1 MSETTPPIAAKY
13 PVNREFHGRT
23 FVDEYEWMRDKTA
36 AETLDYL
43 GAENEYT
50 ESQTAHLKELTEN
63 IFQEVK
69 SRIKETDMS
78 VPSRRGKY
86 WYYGRSVEG
95 KNYGISCRIPV
106 SEGSDPWTAPV
117 IPEQG
122 APEGEQVLLDA
133 NELAE
138 GQEFFAMG
146 ASTVSDSGDLLA
158 YSVDYAGDE
167 RFELYIKDLRTGEL
181 LEDRLTGIF
190 YGATWVGDEY
200 IFYTTVDDAWRP
212 DTVWR
217 HKVGTPQSEDVLVKR
232 EEDERFNIGV
242 GSIRSEKYLFI
253 VVTSKLTSETWVLDR
268 ENPEGEFRVLW
279 EREAGVDYD
288 VDYAEVA
295 GEEYWIV
302 THNADGPNFTLA
314 RVPLVVPG
322 AEAGSALP
330 PLRELEV
337 MIPHRNDVRLE
348 GADTYRDQI
357 VVGYRRG
364 GIGRAAIMDVR
375 HGWSEFKELHF
386 GEELYTVGVGGNP
399 EWDAPVLR
407 VSYTSFIQPS
417 QLFDYRVETGEYTL
431 LKEQEVP
438 GGYNPDDYVAYRM
451 WSDAPDGTKIPVSIV
466 HRADLERT
474 KTNPTLL
481 YGYGSYETSLD
492 PYFSV
497 FRLSLMDRGM
507 IYAIAHVRG
516 GGEMG
521 RPWYDEGKLL
531 SKKNTF
537 TDFIAVADDL
547 IARGVTTSS
556 QLVAEGG
563 SAGGL
568 LMGAVANM
576 APDRFAAI
584 QASVPFVDPLTSI
597 LKPELPLTVIEWEE
611 WGDPYHD
618 PEVYDYMKSYA
629 PYENVEAKDYPD
641 ILAITSLND
650 TRVLYVEPAKWIAK
664 LRATATGGEFLLKTE
679 MVAGH
684 GGVSGRYDKWRQNA
698 FEYAWT
704 INKATGLLA

>member
-1 MSETTPPIAAKY
+1 MTELTPPIAAKH
-13 PVNREFHGRT
+13 PIARDFHGRT
-23 FVDEYEWMRDKTA
+23 FVDDYEWMRNKES

-43 GAENEYT
+43 RAENAYT
-50 ESQTAHLKELTEN
+50 EQETAHLKELTEN

-69 SRIKETDMS
+69 SRVKETDMS
-78 VPSRRGKY
+78 VPSRRGQY

-95 KNYGISCRIPV
+95 KNYGISCRVPV
-106 SEGSDPWTAPV
+106 AEGADPWTAPV
-117 IPEQG
+117 IPEEG
-122 APEGEQVLLDA
+122 APEGEEILLDA

-138 GQEFFAMG
+138 GTEFFAMG
-146 ASTVSDSGDLLA
+146 ASTVSDSGNLLA
-158 YSVDYAGDE
+158 YSVDTAGDE
-167 RFELYIKDLRTGEL
+167 RFSLVIKDLRTGEL
-181 LEDRLTGIF
+181 LSDRLEGIF
-190 YGATWVGDEY
+190 YGATWVGDDY

-217 HKVGTPQSEDVLVKR
+217 HKVGTEQSEDVQVMH
-232 EEDERFNIGV
+232 EADERFNIGV

-253 VVTSKLTSETWVLDR
+253 VIGSKLTSETWVLDR
-268 ENPEGEFRVLW
+268 TDPEGEFQVLW
-279 EREAGVDYD
+279 QREAGVDYD
-288 VDYAEVA
+288 VDYAEIDGQA
-295 GEEYWIV
+295 YWFV
-302 THNADGPNFTLA
+302 THNASGPNFTL
-314 RVPLVVPG
+314 VTTPLAVG
-322 AEAGSALP
+322 EDLA
-330 PLRELEV
+330 PLRELDV
-337 MIPHRNDVRLE
+337 LIPHREDVRLE
-348 GADTYRDQI
+348 GVDTYRDQV

-364 GIGRAAIMDVR
+364 GIGRVAIMDVR
-375 HGWSEFKELHF
+375 HGWSDFKELNF
-386 GEELYTVGVGGNP
+386 NEELYTVSVGGNP

-417 QLFDYRVETGEYTL
+417 QLFDYRVETGEYTV

-438 GGYNPDDYVAYRM
+438 GGYNKDDYVAYRM
-451 WSDAPDGTKIPVSIV
+451 WTQASDGTQIPVSIV
-466 HRADLERT
+466 HRADLDRT
-474 KTNPTLL
+474 KANPTLL
-481 YGYGSYETSLD
+481 YGYGSYETSMD

-507 IYAIAHVRG
+507 IFAMAHVRG

-521 RPWYDEGKLL
+521 RTWYDDGKLL
-531 SKKNTF
+531 QKKNTF

-547 IARGVTTSS
+547 IARGVTTAN
-556 QLVAEGG
+556 QMVAEGG

-576 APDRFAAI
+576 APDRFTAI

-629 PYENVEAKDYPD
+629 PYENVTAQNYPD

-664 LRATATGGEFLLKTE
+664 LRDTAKGGQFLLKTE

-704 INKATGLLA
+704 INKATGLKA

>member
-1 MSETTPPIAAKY
+1 MTELTPPIAAKH
-13 PVNREFHGRT
+13 PITRQFHGRS
-23 FVDEYEWMRDKTA
+23 FVDDYEWMRDKES

-43 GAENEYT
+43 RAENAYT
-50 ESQTAHLKELTEN
+50 EQETAHLKELTEN

-69 SRIKETDMS
+69 SRVKETDMS
-78 VPSRRGKY
+78 VPSRRGQY

-95 KNYGISCRIPV
+95 KNYGISCRVPV
-106 SEGSDPWTAPV
+106 AEDADPWTAPV
-117 IPEQG
+117 IPEEG
-122 APEGEQVLLDA
+122 APEGEEILLDA

-138 GQEFFAMG
+138 GTEFFAMG
-146 ASTVSDSGDLLA
+146 ASTVSDSGNLLA
-158 YSVDYAGDE
+158 YSVDTAGDE
-167 RFELYIKDLRTGEL
+167 RFSLVIKDLRTGEL
-181 LEDRLTGIF
+181 LSDRLEGIF
-190 YGATWVGDEY
+190 YGATWVGDDY

-217 HKVGTPQSEDVLVKR
+217 HKVGTEQSEDVQVMH
-232 EEDERFNIGV
+232 EADEHFNIGV

-253 VVTSKLTSETWVLDR
+253 VICSKLTSETWVLDR
-268 ENPEGEFRVLW
+268 TDPEGEFQVLW
-279 EREAGVDYD
+279 QREAGVDYD
-288 VDYAEVA
+288 VDYAEIDGQA
-295 GEEYWIV
+295 YWFV
-302 THNADGPNFTLA
+302 THNASGPNFTL
-314 RVPLVVPG
+314 VTTPLAVG
-322 AEAGSALP
+322 EDLA
-330 PLRELEV
+330 PLRELDV
-337 MIPHRNDVRLE
+337 LIPHREDVRLE
-348 GADTYRDQI
+348 GVDTYRDQV

-375 HGWSEFKELHF
+375 HGWSEFKELSF
-386 GEELYTVGVGGNP
+386 NEELYTVSVGGNP

-438 GGYNPDDYVAYRM
+438 GGYNKDDYVAYRM
-451 WSDAPDGTKIPVSIV
+451 WTQASDGTQIPVSIV
-466 HRADLERT
+466 HRADLDRT
-474 KTNPTLL
+474 KANPTLL
-481 YGYGSYETSLD
+481 YGYGSYETSMD

-507 IYAIAHVRG
+507 IFAMAHVRG

-521 RPWYDEGKLL
+521 RTWYDDGKLL
-531 SKKNTF
+531 QKKNTF

-547 IARGVTTSS
+547 IARGVTTAD
-556 QLVAEGG
+556 QMVAEGG

-576 APDRFAAI
+576 APDRFTAI

-629 PYENVEAKDYPD
+629 PYENVTAQNYPD

-664 LRATATGGEFLLKTE
+664 LRDTAKGGQFLLKTE

-698 FEYAWT
+698 FEYAWA
-704 INKATGLLA
+704 INKATGLKA

>member
-1 MSETTPPIAAKY
+1 MTELTPPIAAKH
-13 PVNREFHGRT
+13 PITREFHGCS
-23 FVDEYEWMRDKTA
+23 FVDDYEWMRDKES

-43 GAENEYT
+43 RAENAYT
-50 ESQTAHLKELTEN
+50 EQETAHLEELTEN

-69 SRIKETDMS
+69 SRVKETDMS
-78 VPSRRGKY
+78 VPSRRGQY

-95 KNYGISCRIPV
+95 KNYGISCRVPV
-106 SEGSDPWTAPV
+106 TEGADPWTAPV
-117 IPEQG
+117 IPEEG
-122 APEGEQVLLDA
+122 APEGEEILLDA

-138 GQEFFAMG
+138 GTEFFAMG
-146 ASTVSDSGDLLA
+146 ASTVSDSGNLLA
-158 YSVDYAGDE
+158 YSVDTAGDE
-167 RFELYIKDLRTGEL
+167 RFSLVIKDLRTGEL
-181 LEDRLTGIF
+181 LSDRLEGIF
-190 YGATWVGDEY
+190 YGATWVGDDY

-217 HKVGTPQSEDVLVKR
+217 HKVGTAQSEDVQVMH
-232 EEDERFNIGV
+232 EADEHFNIGV

-253 VVTSKLTSETWVLDR
+253 VIGSKLTSETWVLDR
-268 ENPEGEFRVLW
+268 TDPEGEFQVLW
-279 EREAGVDYD
+279 QREAGVDYD
-288 VDYAEVA
+288 VDYAEIDGQA
-295 GEEYWIV
+295 YWFV
-302 THNADGPNFTLA
+302 THNASGPNFTLA
-314 RVPLVVPG
+314 TTPLAVG
-322 AEAGSALP
+322 EDLA
-330 PLRELEV
+330 PLRELDV
-337 MIPHRNDVRLE
+337 LIPHREDVRLE
-348 GADTYRDQI
+348 GVDTYRDQV
-357 VVGYRRG
+357 VVGYRRA

-375 HGWSEFKELHF
+375 HGWSEFKELNF
-386 GEELYTVGVGGNP
+386 NEELYTVSVGGNP

-438 GGYNPDDYVAYRM
+438 GGYNKDDYVAYRM
-451 WSDAPDGTKIPVSIV
+451 WTQASDGTQIPVSIV
-466 HRADLERT
+466 HRADLDRT
-474 KTNPTLL
+474 KANPTLL
-481 YGYGSYETSLD
+481 YGYGSYETSMD

-507 IYAIAHVRG
+507 IFAMAHVRG

-521 RPWYDEGKLL
+521 RTWYDSGKLL
-531 SKKNTF
+531 QKKNTF

-547 IARGVTTSS
+547 IARGVTTAD
-556 QLVAEGG
+556 QMVAEGG

-576 APDRFAAI
+576 APDRFTAI

-629 PYENVEAKDYPD
+629 PYENVTAQNYPD

-664 LRATATGGEFLLKTE
+664 LRDTAKGGQFLLKTE

-704 INKATGLLA
+704 INKATGLKA

>member
-1 MSETTPPIAAKY
+1 MTELTPPIAAKH
-13 PVNREFHGRT
+13 PITREFHGRS
-23 FVDEYEWMRDKTA
+23 FVDDYEWMRDKES

-43 GAENEYT
+43 CAENAYT
-50 ESQTAHLKELTEN
+50 EQETAHLKELTEN

-69 SRIKETDMS
+69 SRVKETDMS
-78 VPSRRGKY
+78 VPSRRGQY

-95 KNYGISCRIPV
+95 KNYGISCRVPV
-106 SEGSDPWTAPV
+106 AEGADPWTAPV
-117 IPEQG
+117 IPEEG
-122 APEGEQVLLDA
+122 APEGEEILLDA

-138 GQEFFAMG
+138 GTEFFAMG
-146 ASTVSDSGDLLA
+146 ASTVSDSGNLLA
-158 YSVDYAGDE
+158 YSVDTAGDE
-167 RFELYIKDLRTGEL
+167 RFSLVIKDLRTGEL
-181 LEDRLTGIF
+181 LSDRLEGIF
-190 YGATWVGDEY
+190 YGATWVGDDY

-217 HKVGTPQSEDVLVKR
+217 HKVGTEQSEDVQVMY
-232 EEDERFNIGV
+232 EADEHFNIGV

-253 VVTSKLTSETWVLDR
+253 VIGSKLTSETWVLDR
-268 ENPEGEFRVLW
+268 TDPEGEFQVLW
-279 EREAGVDYD
+279 QREAGVDYD
-288 VDYAEVA
+288 VDYAEIDGQA
-295 GEEYWIV
+295 YWFV
-302 THNADGPNFTLA
+302 THNASGPNFTLA
-314 RVPLVVPG
+314 TTPLAVG
-322 AEAGSALP
+322 EDLA
-330 PLRELEV
+330 PLRELDV
-337 MIPHRNDVRLE
+337 LIPHREDVRLE
-348 GADTYRDQI
+348 GVDTYRDQV
-357 VVGYRRG
+357 VVGYRRA

-375 HGWSEFKELHF
+375 HGWSEFKELNF
-386 GEELYTVGVGGNP
+386 NEELYTVSVGGNP

-438 GGYNPDDYVAYRM
+438 GGYNKDDYVAYRM
-451 WSDAPDGTKIPVSIV
+451 WTQASDGTQIPVSIV
-466 HRADLERT
+466 HRADLDRT
-474 KTNPTLL
+474 KANPTLL
-481 YGYGSYETSLD
+481 YGYGSYEASMD

-507 IYAIAHVRG
+507 IFAMAHVRG

-521 RPWYDEGKLL
+521 RTWYDDGKLL
-531 SKKNTF
+531 QKKNTF

-547 IARGVTTSS
+547 IARGVTTAD
-556 QLVAEGG
+556 QMVAEGG

-576 APDRFAAI
+576 APDRFTAI

-629 PYENVEAKDYPD
+629 PYENVTAQNYPD

-664 LRATATGGEFLLKTE
+664 LRDTAKGGQFLLKTE

-704 INKATGLLA
+704 INKATGLKA

>member
-1 MSETTPPIAAKY
+1 MTELTPPIAAKHPIARDY
-13 PVNREFHGRT
+13 HGRT
-23 FVDEYEWMRDKTA
+23 FVDDYEWMRNKES

-43 GAENEYT
+43 RAENAYT
-50 ESQTAHLKELTEN
+50 EQETAHLKELTEN

-69 SRIKETDMS
+69 SRVKETDMS
-78 VPSRRGKY
+78 VPSRRGQY

-95 KNYGISCRIPV
+95 KNYGISCRVPV
-106 SEGSDPWTAPV
+106 AEGADPWTAPV
-117 IPEQG
+117 IPEEG
-122 APEGEQVLLDA
+122 APEGEEILLDA

-138 GQEFFAMG
+138 GTEFFAMG
-146 ASTVSDSGDLLA
+146 ASTVSDSGNLLA
-158 YSVDYAGDE
+158 YSVDTAGDE
-167 RFELYIKDLRTGEL
+167 RFSLVIKDLRTGEL
-181 LEDRLTGIF
+181 LSDRLEGIF
-190 YGATWVGDEY
+190 YGATWVGDDY

-217 HKVGTPQSEDVLVKR
+217 HKVGTEQSEDVQVMH
-232 EEDERFNIGV
+232 EADEHFNIGV

-253 VVTSKLTSETWVLDR
+253 VNGSKLTSETWVLDR
-268 ENPEGEFRVLW
+268 TDPEGEFQVLW
-279 EREAGVDYD
+279 QREAGVDYD
-288 VDYAEVA
+288 VDYAEIDGQA
-295 GEEYWIV
+295 YWFV
-302 THNADGPNFTLA
+302 THNASGPNFTL
-314 RVPLVVPG
+314 VTTPLAVG
-322 AEAGSALP
+322 EDLA
-330 PLRELEV
+330 PLRELDV
-337 MIPHRNDVRLE
+337 LIPHREDVRLE
-348 GADTYRDQI
+348 GVDTYRDQV

-375 HGWSEFKELHF
+375 HGWSDFKELNF
-386 GEELYTVGVGGNP
+386 NEELYTVSVGGNP

-417 QLFDYRVETGEYTL
+417 QLFDYRVETGEYTV

-438 GGYNPDDYVAYRM
+438 GGYNKDDYVAYRM
-451 WSDAPDGTKIPVSIV
+451 WTQASDGTQIPVSIV
-466 HRADLERT
+466 HRADLDRT
-474 KTNPTLL
+474 KANPTLL
-481 YGYGSYETSLD
+481 YGYGSYETSMD

-507 IYAIAHVRG
+507 IFAMAHVRG

-521 RPWYDEGKLL
+521 RTWYDDGKLL
-531 SKKNTF
+531 QKKNTF

-547 IARGVTTSS
+547 IARGVTTAN
-556 QLVAEGG
+556 QMVAEGG

-576 APDRFAAI
+576 APDRFTAI

-629 PYENVEAKDYPD
+629 PYENVTAQNYPD

-664 LRATATGGEFLLKTE
+664 LRDTAKGGQFLLKTE

-704 INKATGLLA
+704 LNKATGLKA

>member
-1 MSETTPPIAAKY
+1 MTELTPPIAAKH
-13 PVNREFHGRT
+13 PITREFHGRS
-23 FVDEYEWMRDKTA
+23 FVDDYEWMRDKES

-43 GAENEYT
+43 RAENAYT
-50 ESQTAHLKELTEN
+50 EQETAHLKELTEN

-69 SRIKETDMS
+69 SRVKETDMS
-78 VPSRRGKY
+78 VPSRRGQY

-95 KNYGISCRIPV
+95 KNYGISCRVPV
-106 SEGSDPWTAPV
+106 AEGTDPWTAPV
-117 IPEQG
+117 IPEEG
-122 APEGEQVLLDA
+122 APEGEEILLDA

-138 GQEFFAMG
+138 GTEFFAMG
-146 ASTVSDSGDLLA
+146 ASTVSDSGNLLA
-158 YSVDYAGDE
+158 YSVDTAGDE
-167 RFELYIKDLRTGEL
+167 RFSLVIKDLRTGEL
-181 LEDRLTGIF
+181 LSDRLEGIF
-190 YGATWVGDEY
+190 YGATWVGDDY

-217 HKVGTPQSEDVLVKR
+217 HKVGTAQSEDVQVMH
-232 EEDERFNIGV
+232 EADEHFNIGV

-253 VVTSKLTSETWVLDR
+253 VIGSKLTSETWVLDR
-268 ENPEGEFRVLW
+268 TDPEGEFQVLW
-279 EREAGVDYD
+279 QREAGVDYD
-288 VDYAEVA
+288 VDYAEIDGQA
-295 GEEYWIV
+295 YWFV
-302 THNADGPNFTLA
+302 THNASGPNFTLA
-314 RVPLVVPG
+314 TTPLAVG
-322 AEAGSALP
+322 EDLA
-330 PLRELEV
+330 PLRELDV
-337 MIPHRNDVRLE
+337 LIPHREDVRLE
-348 GADTYRDQI
+348 GVDTYRDQV
-357 VVGYRRG
+357 VVGYRRA

-375 HGWSEFKELHF
+375 HGWSEFKELNF
-386 GEELYTVGVGGNP
+386 NEELYTVSVGGNP

-438 GGYNPDDYVAYRM
+438 GGYNKDDYVAYRM
-451 WSDAPDGTKIPVSIV
+451 WTQASDGTQIPVSIV
-466 HRADLERT
+466 HRADLDRT
-474 KTNPTLL
+474 KVNPTLL
-481 YGYGSYETSLD
+481 YGYGSYEASMD

-507 IYAIAHVRG
+507 IFAMAHVRG

-521 RPWYDEGKLL
+521 RTWYDDGKLL
-531 SKKNTF
+531 QKKNTF
-537 TDFIAVADDL
+537 TDFLAVADDL
-547 IARGVTTSS
+547 IARGVTTAD
-556 QLVAEGG
+556 QMVAEGG

-576 APDRFAAI
+576 APDRFTAI

-629 PYENVEAKDYPD
+629 PYENVTAQNYPD

-664 LRATATGGEFLLKTE
+664 LRDTAAGGQFLLKTE

-704 INKATGLLA
+704 INKATGLKA

>member
-1 MSETTPPIAAKY
+1 MTELTPPIAAKH
-13 PVNREFHGRT
+13 PITRQFHGRS
-23 FVDEYEWMRDKTA
+23 FVDDYEWMRDKES

-43 GAENEYT
+43 RAENAYT
-50 ESQTAHLKELTEN
+50 EQETAHLKELTEN

-69 SRIKETDMS
+69 SRVKETDMS
-78 VPSRRGKY
+78 VPSRRGQY

-95 KNYGISCRIPV
+95 KNYGISCRVPV
-106 SEGSDPWTAPV
+106 AEDADPWTAPV
-117 IPEQG
+117 IPEEG
-122 APEGEQVLLDA
+122 APEGEEILLDA

-138 GQEFFAMG
+138 GTEFFAMA
-146 ASTVSDSGDLLA
+146 ASTVSDSGNLLA
-158 YSVDYAGDE
+158 YSVDTAGDE
-167 RFELYIKDLRTGEL
+167 RFSLVIKDLRTGEL
-181 LEDRLTGIF
+181 LSDRLDGIF
-190 YGATWVGDEY
+190 YGATWVGDDY

-217 HKVGTPQSEDVLVKR
+217 HKVGTEQSEDVQVMH
-232 EEDERFNIGV
+232 EADERFNIGV

-253 VVTSKLTSETWVLDR
+253 VICSKLTSETWVLDR
-268 ENPEGEFRVLW
+268 TDPEGEFQVLW
-279 EREAGVDYD
+279 QREAGVDYD
-288 VDYAEVA
+288 VDYAEIDGQA
-295 GEEYWIV
+295 YWFV
-302 THNADGPNFTLA
+302 THNASGPNFTLA
-314 RVPLVVPG
+314 TTPLAVG
-322 AEAGSALP
+322 EDLA
-330 PLRELEV
+330 PLRDLDV
-337 MIPHRNDVRLE
+337 LIPHREDARLE
-348 GADTYRDQI
+348 GVDTYRDQV

-375 HGWSEFKELHF
+375 HGWSEFKELSF
-386 GEELYTVGVGGNP
+386 NEELYTVSVGGNP

-438 GGYNPDDYVAYRM
+438 GGYNKDDYVAYRM
-451 WSDAPDGTKIPVSIV
+451 WTQASDGTQIPVSIV
-466 HRADLERT
+466 HRADLDRT
-474 KTNPTLL
+474 KANPTLL
-481 YGYGSYETSLD
+481 YGYGSYETSMD

-507 IYAIAHVRG
+507 IFAMAHVRG

-521 RPWYDEGKLL
+521 RTWYDDGKLL
-531 SKKNTF
+531 QKKNTF

-547 IARGVTTSS
+547 IARGVTTAD
-556 QLVAEGG
+556 QMVAEGG

-576 APDRFAAI
+576 APDRFTAI
-584 QASVPFVDPLTSI
+584 QASVPFVDPLTSV

-629 PYENVEAKDYPD
+629 PYENVTAQNYPD

-664 LRATATGGEFLLKTE
+664 LRDTAKGGQFLLKTE

-684 GGVSGRYDKWRQNA
+684 GGVSGRYNKWRQNA
-698 FEYAWT
+698 FEYAWA
-704 INKATGLLA
+704 INKATGLKA

>member
-1 MSETTPPIAAKY
+1 MTELTPPIAAKH
-13 PVNREFHGRT
+13 PITREFHGRS
-23 FVDEYEWMRDKTA
+23 FADDYEWMRDKES

-43 GAENEYT
+43 RAENAYT
-50 ESQTAHLKELTEN
+50 EQETAHLKELTEN

-69 SRIKETDMS
+69 SRVKETDMS
-78 VPSRRGKY
+78 VPSRRGQY

-95 KNYGISCRIPV
+95 KNYGISCRVPV
-106 SEGSDPWTAPV
+106 AEDADPWTAPV
-117 IPEQG
+117 IPEEG
-122 APEGEQVLLDA
+122 APEGEEILLDA

-138 GQEFFAMG
+138 GTEFFAMG
-146 ASTVSDSGDLLA
+146 ASTVSDSGNLLA
-158 YSVDYAGDE
+158 YSVDTAGDE
-167 RFELYIKDLRTGEL
+167 RFSLVIKDLRTGEL
-181 LEDRLTGIF
+181 LSDRLDGIF
-190 YGATWVGDEY
+190 YGATWVGDDY

-217 HKVGTPQSEDVLVKR
+217 HKVGTEQSEDVQVMH
-232 EEDERFNIGV
+232 EADERFNIGV

-253 VVTSKLTSETWVLDR
+253 VICSKLTSETWVLDR
-268 ENPEGEFRVLW
+268 TDPEGEFQVLW
-279 EREAGVDYD
+279 QREAGVDYD
-288 VDYAEVA
+288 VDYAEIDGQA
-295 GEEYWIV
+295 YWFV
-302 THNADGPNFTLA
+302 THNASGPNFTLA
-314 RVPLVVPG
+314 TTPLAVG
-322 AEAGSALP
+322 EDLA
-330 PLRELEV
+330 PLRDLDV
-337 MIPHRNDVRLE
+337 LIPHREDARLE
-348 GADTYRDQI
+348 GVDTYRDQV

-375 HGWSEFKELHF
+375 HGWSEFKELNF
-386 GEELYTVGVGGNP
+386 NEELYTVSVGGNP

-438 GGYNPDDYVAYRM
+438 GGYNKDDYVAYRM
-451 WSDAPDGTKIPVSIV
+451 WTQASDGTQIPVSIV
-466 HRADLERT
+466 HRADLDRT
-474 KTNPTLL
+474 KANPTLL
-481 YGYGSYETSLD
+481 YGYGSYETSMD

-507 IYAIAHVRG
+507 IFAMAHVRG

-521 RPWYDEGKLL
+521 RTWYDDGKLL
-531 SKKNTF
+531 QKKNTF

-547 IARGVTTSS
+547 IARGVTTAD
-556 QLVAEGG
+556 QMVAEGG

-576 APDRFAAI
+576 APDRFTAI
-584 QASVPFVDPLTSI
+584 QASVPFVDPLTSV

-629 PYENVEAKDYPD
+629 PYENVTAQNYPD

-664 LRATATGGEFLLKTE
+664 LRDTAKGGQFLLKTE

-698 FEYAWT
+698 FEYAWA
-704 INKATGLLA
+704 INKATGLKA

>member
-1 MSETTPPIAAKY
+1 MTELTPPIAAKH
-13 PVNREFHGRT
+13 PIARDFHGRT
-23 FVDEYEWMRDKTA
+23 FVDDYEWMRNKES

-43 GAENEYT
+43 RAENAYT
-50 ESQTAHLKELTEN
+50 EQETAHLKELTEN

-69 SRIKETDMS
+69 SRVKETDMS
-78 VPSRRGKY
+78 VPSRRGQY

-95 KNYGISCRIPV
+95 KNYGISCRVPV
-106 SEGSDPWTAPV
+106 AEGADPWTAPV
-117 IPEQG
+117 IPEEG
-122 APEGEQVLLDA
+122 APEGEEILLDA

-138 GQEFFAMG
+138 GTEFFAMG
-146 ASTVSDSGDLLA
+146 ASTVSDSGNLLA
-158 YSVDYAGDE
+158 YSVDTAGDE
-167 RFELYIKDLRTGEL
+167 RFSLVIKDLRTGEL
-181 LEDRLTGIF
+181 LSDRLEGIF
-190 YGATWVGDEY
+190 YGATWVGDDY

-217 HKVGTPQSEDVLVKR
+217 HKVGTEQSEDVQVMH
-232 EEDERFNIGV
+232 EADEHFNIGV

-253 VVTSKLTSETWVLDR
+253 VIGSKLTSETWVLDR
-268 ENPEGEFRVLW
+268 TDPEGEFQVLW
-279 EREAGVDYD
+279 QREAGVDYD
-288 VDYAEVA
+288 VDYAEIDGQA
-295 GEEYWIV
+295 YWFV
-302 THNADGPNFTLA
+302 THNASGPNFTL
-314 RVPLVVPG
+314 VTTPLAVG
-322 AEAGSALP
+322 EDLA
-330 PLRELEV
+330 PLRELDV
-337 MIPHRNDVRLE
+337 LIPHREDVRLE
-348 GADTYRDQI
+348 GVDTYRDQV

-375 HGWSEFKELHF
+375 YGWSDFKELNF
-386 GEELYTVGVGGNP
+386 NEELYTVSVGGNP

-417 QLFDYRVETGEYTL
+417 QLFDYRVETGEYTV

-438 GGYNPDDYVAYRM
+438 GGYNKDDYVAYRM
-451 WSDAPDGTKIPVSIV
+451 WTQASDGTQIPVSIV
-466 HRADLERT
+466 HRADLDRT
-474 KTNPTLL
+474 KANPTLL
-481 YGYGSYETSLD
+481 YGYGSYETSMD

-507 IYAIAHVRG
+507 IFAMAHVRG

-521 RPWYDEGKLL
+521 RTWYDDGKLL
-531 SKKNTF
+531 QKKNTF

-547 IARGVTTSS
+547 IARGVTTAN
-556 QLVAEGG
+556 QMVAEGG

-576 APDRFAAI
+576 APDRFTAI

-629 PYENVEAKDYPD
+629 PYENVTAQNYPD

-664 LRATATGGEFLLKTE
+664 LRDTAKGGQFLLKTE

-704 INKATGLLA
+704 INKATGLKA

>member
-1 MSETTPPIAAKY
+1 MTELTPPIAAKH
-13 PVNREFHGRT
+13 PITREFHGRS
-23 FVDEYEWMRDKTA
+23 FVDDYEWMRDKES

-43 GAENEYT
+43 RAENAYT
-50 ESQTAHLKELTEN
+50 EQETAHLKELTEN

-69 SRIKETDMS
+69 SRVKETDMS
-78 VPSRRGKY
+78 VPSRRGQY

-95 KNYGISCRIPV
+95 KNYGISCRVPV
-106 SEGSDPWTAPV
+106 AEGADPWTAPV
-117 IPEQG
+117 IPEEG
-122 APEGEQVLLDA
+122 APEGEEILLDA

-138 GQEFFAMG
+138 GTEFFAMG
-146 ASTVSDSGDLLA
+146 ASTVSDSGNLLA
-158 YSVDYAGDE
+158 YSVDTAGDE
-167 RFELYIKDLRTGEL
+167 RFSLVIKDLRTGEL
-181 LEDRLTGIF
+181 LSDRLEGIF
-190 YGATWVGDEY
+190 YGATWVGDDY

-217 HKVGTPQSEDVLVKR
+217 HKVGTAQSEDVQVMH
-232 EEDERFNIGV
+232 EADEHFNIGV

-253 VVTSKLTSETWVLDR
+253 VIGSKLTSETWVLDR
-268 ENPEGEFRVLW
+268 TDPEGEFQVLW
-279 EREAGVDYD
+279 QREAGVDYD
-288 VDYAEVA
+288 VDYAEIDGQA
-295 GEEYWIV
+295 YWFV
-302 THNADGPNFTLA
+302 THNASGPNFTLA
-314 RVPLVVPG
+314 TTPLAVG
-322 AEAGSALP
+322 EDLA
-330 PLRELEV
+330 PLRELDV
-337 MIPHRNDVRLE
+337 LIPHREDVRLE
-348 GADTYRDQI
+348 GVDTYRDQV
-357 VVGYRRG
+357 VVGYRRA

-375 HGWSEFKELHF
+375 HGWSEFKELNF
-386 GEELYTVGVGGNP
+386 NEELYTVSVGGNP

-431 LKEQEVP
+431 LKEQEVL
-438 GGYNPDDYVAYRM
+438 GGYNKDDYVAYRM
-451 WSDAPDGTKIPVSIV
+451 WTQASDGTQIPVSIV
-466 HRADLERT
+466 HRADLDRT
-474 KTNPTLL
+474 KANPTLL
-481 YGYGSYETSLD
+481 YGYGSYEASMD

-507 IYAIAHVRG
+507 IFAMAHVRG

-521 RPWYDEGKLL
+521 RTWYDSGKLL
-531 SKKNTF
+531 QKKNTF

-547 IARGVTTSS
+547 IARGVTTAD
-556 QLVAEGG
+556 QMVAEGG

-576 APDRFAAI
+576 APDRFTAI

-629 PYENVEAKDYPD
+629 PYENVNAQNYPD

-664 LRATATGGEFLLKTE
+664 LRDTAKGGQFLLKTE

-704 INKATGLLA
+704 INKATGLKA

>member
-1 MSETTPPIAAKY
+1 MTELTPPIAAKH
-13 PVNREFHGRT
+13 PITREFHGRS
-23 FVDEYEWMRDKTA
+23 FVDDYEWMRDKES

-43 GAENEYT
+43 RAENAYT
-50 ESQTAHLKELTEN
+50 EQETAHLKELTEN

-69 SRIKETDMS
+69 SRVKETDMS
-78 VPSRRGKY
+78 VPSRRGQY

-95 KNYGISCRIPV
+95 KNYGISCRVPV
-106 SEGSDPWTAPV
+106 AEGADPWTAPV
-117 IPEQG
+117 IPEEG
-122 APEGEQVLLDA
+122 APEGEEILLDA

-138 GQEFFAMG
+138 GTEFFAMG
-146 ASTVSDSGDLLA
+146 ASTVSDSGNLLA
-158 YSVDYAGDE
+158 YSVDTAGDE
-167 RFELYIKDLRTGEL
+167 RFSLVIKDLRTGEL
-181 LEDRLTGIF
+181 LSDRLEGIF
-190 YGATWVGDEY
+190 YGATWVGDDY

-217 HKVGTPQSEDVLVKR
+217 HKVGTAQSEDVQVMH
-232 EEDERFNIGV
+232 EADEHFNIGV

-253 VVTSKLTSETWVLDR
+253 VIGSKLTSETWVLDR
-268 ENPEGEFRVLW
+268 TDPEGEFQVLW
-279 EREAGVDYD
+279 QREAGVDYD
-288 VDYAEVA
+288 VDYAEIDGQA
-295 GEEYWIV
+295 YWFV
-302 THNADGPNFTLA
+302 THNASGPNFTLA
-314 RVPLVVPG
+314 TTPLAVG
-322 AEAGSALP
+322 EDLA
-330 PLRELEV
+330 PLRELDV
-337 MIPHRNDVRLE
+337 LIPHREDVRLE
-348 GADTYRDQI
+348 GVDTYRDQV
-357 VVGYRRG
+357 VVGYRRA

-375 HGWSEFKELHF
+375 HGWSEFKELNF
-386 GEELYTVGVGGNP
+386 NEELYTVSVGGNP

-438 GGYNPDDYVAYRM
+438 GGYNKDDYVAYRM
-451 WSDAPDGTKIPVSIV
+451 WTQASDGTQIPVSIV
-466 HRADLERT
+466 HRADLDRT
-474 KTNPTLL
+474 KANPTLL
-481 YGYGSYETSLD
+481 YGYGSYETSMD

-507 IYAIAHVRG
+507 IFAMAHVRG

-521 RPWYDEGKLL
+521 RTWYDSGKLL
-531 SKKNTF
+531 QKKNTF

-547 IARGVTTSS
+547 IARGVTTAD
-556 QLVAEGG
+556 QMVAEGG

-576 APDRFAAI
+576 APDRFTAI

-629 PYENVEAKDYPD
+629 PYENVTAQNYPD

-664 LRATATGGEFLLKTE
+664 LRDTAKGGQFLLKTE

-704 INKATGLLA
+704 INKATGLKA

>member
-1 MSETTPPIAAKY
+1 MTELTPPIAAKH
-13 PVNREFHGRT
+13 PITREFHGRS
-23 FVDEYEWMRDKTA
+23 FVDDYEWMRDKES

-43 GAENEYT
+43 RAENAYT
-50 ESQTAHLKELTEN
+50 EQETAHLKELTEN

-69 SRIKETDMS
+69 SRVKETDMS
-78 VPSRRGKY
+78 VPSRRGQY

-95 KNYGISCRIPV
+95 KNYGISCRVPV
-106 SEGSDPWTAPV
+106 AEGADPWTAPV
-117 IPEQG
+117 IPEEG
-122 APEGEQVLLDA
+122 APEGEEILLDA
-133 NELAE
+133 NELAK
-138 GQEFFAMG
+138 GTEFFAMG
-146 ASTVSDSGDLLA
+146 ASTVSDSGNLLA
-158 YSVDYAGDE
+158 YSVDTAGDE
-167 RFELYIKDLRTGEL
+167 RFSLVIKDLRTGEL
-181 LEDRLTGIF
+181 LSDRLEGIF
-190 YGATWVGDEY
+190 YGATWVGDDY

-217 HKVGTPQSEDVLVKR
+217 HKVGTAQSEDVQVMH
-232 EEDERFNIGV
+232 EADEHFNIGV

-253 VVTSKLTSETWVLDR
+253 VIGSKLTSETWVLDR
-268 ENPEGEFRVLW
+268 TDPEGEFQVLW
-279 EREAGVDYD
+279 QREAGVDYD
-288 VDYAEVA
+288 VDYAEIDGQA
-295 GEEYWIV
+295 YWFV
-302 THNADGPNFTLA
+302 THNASGPNFTLA
-314 RVPLVVPG
+314 TTPLAVG
-322 AEAGSALP
+322 EDLA
-330 PLRELEV
+330 PLRELDV
-337 MIPHRNDVRLE
+337 LIPHREDVRLE
-348 GADTYRDQI
+348 GVDTYRDQV
-357 VVGYRRG
+357 VVGYRRA

-375 HGWSEFKELHF
+375 HGWSEFKELNF
-386 GEELYTVGVGGNP
+386 NEELYTVSVGGNP

-438 GGYNPDDYVAYRM
+438 GGYNKDDYVAYRM
-451 WSDAPDGTKIPVSIV
+451 WTQASDGTQIPVSIV
-466 HRADLERT
+466 HRADLDRT
-474 KTNPTLL
+474 KANPTLL
-481 YGYGSYETSLD
+481 YGYGSYEASMD

-507 IYAIAHVRG
+507 IFAMAHVRG

-521 RPWYDEGKLL
+521 RTWYDSGKLL
-531 SKKNTF
+531 QKKNTF

-547 IARGVTTSS
+547 IARGVTTAD
-556 QLVAEGG
+556 QMVAEGG

-576 APDRFAAI
+576 APDRFTAI

-629 PYENVEAKDYPD
+629 PYENVTAQNYPD

-664 LRATATGGEFLLKTE
+664 LRDTAAGGQFLLKTE

-704 INKATGLLA
+704 INKATGLKA

>member
-1 MSETTPPIAAKY
+1 MTELTPPIAAKH
-13 PVNREFHGRT
+13 PIARDFHGRT
-23 FVDEYEWMRDKTA
+23 FVDDYEWMRNKES

-43 GAENEYT
+43 RAENAYT
-50 ESQTAHLKELTEN
+50 EQETAHLKELTEN

-69 SRIKETDMS
+69 SRVKETDMS
-78 VPSRRGKY
+78 VPSRRGQY

-95 KNYGISCRIPV
+95 KNYGISCRVPV
-106 SEGSDPWTAPV
+106 AEGADPWTAPV
-117 IPEQG
+117 IPEEG
-122 APEGEQVLLDA
+122 APEGEEILLDA

-138 GQEFFAMG
+138 GTEFFAMG
-146 ASTVSDSGDLLA
+146 ASTVSDSGNLLA
-158 YSVDYAGDE
+158 YSVDTAGDE
-167 RFELYIKDLRTGEL
+167 RFSLVIKDLRTGEL
-181 LEDRLTGIF
+181 LSDRLEGIF
-190 YGATWVGDEY
+190 YGATWVGDDY

-217 HKVGTPQSEDVLVKR
+217 HKVGTEQSEDVQVMH
-232 EEDERFNIGV
+232 EADEHFNIGV

-253 VVTSKLTSETWVLDR
+253 VNGSKLTSETWVLDR
-268 ENPEGEFRVLW
+268 TDPEGEFQVLW
-279 EREAGVDYD
+279 QREAGVDYD
-288 VDYAEVA
+288 VDYAEIDGQA
-295 GEEYWIV
+295 YWFV
-302 THNADGPNFTLA
+302 THNASGPNFTL
-314 RVPLVVPG
+314 VTTPLAVG
-322 AEAGSALP
+322 EDLA
-330 PLRELEV
+330 PLRELDV
-337 MIPHRNDVRLE
+337 LIPHREDVRLE
-348 GADTYRDQI
+348 GVDTYRDQV

-375 HGWSEFKELHF
+375 HGWSDFKELNF
-386 GEELYTVGVGGNP
+386 NEELYTVSVGGNP

-417 QLFDYRVETGEYTL
+417 QLFDYRVETGEYTV

-438 GGYNPDDYVAYRM
+438 GGYNKDDYVAYRM
-451 WSDAPDGTKIPVSIV
+451 WTQASDGTQIPVSIV
-466 HRADLERT
+466 HRADLDRT
-474 KTNPTLL
+474 KANPTLL
-481 YGYGSYETSLD
+481 YGYGSYETSMD

-507 IYAIAHVRG
+507 IFAMAHVRG

-521 RPWYDEGKLL
+521 RTWYDDGKLL
-531 SKKNTF
+531 QKKNTF

-547 IARGVTTSS
+547 IARGVTTAN
-556 QLVAEGG
+556 QMVAEGG

-576 APDRFAAI
+576 APDRFTAI

-629 PYENVEAKDYPD
+629 PYENVTAQNYPD

-664 LRATATGGEFLLKTE
+664 LRDTAKGGQFLLKTE

-698 FEYAWT
+698 FEYAWA
-704 INKATGLLA
+704 INKATGLKA

>member
-1 MSETTPPIAAKY
+1 MTELTPPIAAKH
-13 PVNREFHGRT
+13 PIARDFHGRT
-23 FVDEYEWMRDKTA
+23 FVDDYEWMRNKES

-43 GAENEYT
+43 RAENAYT
-50 ESQTAHLKELTEN
+50 EQETAHLKELTEN

-69 SRIKETDMS
+69 SRVKETDMS
-78 VPSRRGKY
+78 VPSRRGQY

-95 KNYGISCRIPV
+95 KNYGISCRVPV
-106 SEGSDPWTAPV
+106 AEGADPWTAPV
-117 IPEQG
+117 IPEEG
-122 APEGEQVLLDA
+122 SPEGEEILLDA

-138 GQEFFAMG
+138 GTEFFAMG
-146 ASTVSDSGDLLA
+146 ASTVSDSGNLLA
-158 YSVDYAGDE
+158 YSVDTAGDE
-167 RFELYIKDLRTGEL
+167 RFSLVIKDLRTGEL
-181 LEDRLTGIF
+181 LSDRLEGIF
-190 YGATWVGDEY
+190 YGATWVGDDY

-217 HKVGTPQSEDVLVKR
+217 HKVGTEQSEDVQVMH
-232 EEDERFNIGV
+232 EADEHFNIGV

-253 VVTSKLTSETWVLDR
+253 VIGSKLTSETWVLDR
-268 ENPEGEFRVLW
+268 TDPEGEFQVLW
-279 EREAGVDYD
+279 QREAGVDYD
-288 VDYAEVA
+288 VDYAEIDGQA
-295 GEEYWIV
+295 YWFV
-302 THNADGPNFTLA
+302 THNASGPSFTL
-314 RVPLVVPG
+314 VTTPLAVG
-322 AEAGSALP
+322 EDLA
-330 PLRELEV
+330 PLRELDV
-337 MIPHRNDVRLE
+337 LIPHREDVRLE
-348 GADTYRDQI
+348 GVDTYRDQV

-375 HGWSEFKELHF
+375 HGWSDFKELNF
-386 GEELYTVGVGGNP
+386 NEELYTVSVGGNP

-417 QLFDYRVETGEYTL
+417 QLFDYRVETGEYTV

-438 GGYNPDDYVAYRM
+438 GGYNKDDYVAYRM
-451 WSDAPDGTKIPVSIV
+451 WTQASDGTQIPVSIV
-466 HRADLERT
+466 HRADLDRT
-474 KTNPTLL
+474 KANPTLL
-481 YGYGSYETSLD
+481 YGYGSYETSMD

-507 IYAIAHVRG
+507 IFAMAHVRG

-521 RPWYDEGKLL
+521 RTWYDDGKLL
-531 SKKNTF
+531 QKKNTF

-547 IARGVTTSS
+547 IARGVTTAN
-556 QLVAEGG
+556 QMVAEGG

-576 APDRFAAI
+576 APDRFTAI

-629 PYENVEAKDYPD
+629 PYENVTAQNYPD

-664 LRATATGGEFLLKTE
+664 LRDTAKGGQFLLKTE

-704 INKATGLLA
+704 INKATGLKA

>member
-1 MSETTPPIAAKY
+1 MTELTPPIAAKH
-13 PVNREFHGRT
+13 PITRDFHGRS
-23 FVDEYEWMRDKTA
+23 FVDDYEWMRDKES

-43 GAENEYT
+43 RAENAYT
-50 ESQTAHLKELTEN
+50 EQETAHLKELTEN

-69 SRIKETDMS
+69 SRVKETDMS
-78 VPSRRGKY
+78 VPSRRGQY

-95 KNYGISCRIPV
+95 KNYGISCRVPV
-106 SEGSDPWTAPV
+106 AEGADPWTAPV
-117 IPEQG
+117 IPEEG
-122 APEGEQVLLDA
+122 APEGEEILLDA
-133 NELAE
+133 NELAK
-138 GQEFFAMG
+138 GTEFFAMG
-146 ASTVSDSGDLLA
+146 ASTVSDSGNLLA
-158 YSVDYAGDE
+158 YSVDTAGDE
-167 RFELYIKDLRTGEL
+167 RFSLVIKDLRTGEL
-181 LEDRLTGIF
+181 LSDRLEGIF
-190 YGATWVGDEY
+190 YGATWVGDDY

-217 HKVGTPQSEDVLVKR
+217 HKVGTAQSEDVQVMH
-232 EEDERFNIGV
+232 EADEHFNIGV

-253 VVTSKLTSETWVLDR
+253 VIGSKLTSETWVLDR
-268 ENPEGEFRVLW
+268 TDPEGEFQVLW
-279 EREAGVDYD
+279 QREAGVDYD
-288 VDYAEVA
+288 VDYAEIDGQA
-295 GEEYWIV
+295 YWFV
-302 THNADGPNFTLA
+302 THNASGPNFTLA
-314 RVPLVVPG
+314 TTPLAVG
-322 AEAGSALP
+322 EDLA
-330 PLRELEV
+330 PLRELDV
-337 MIPHRNDVRLE
+337 LIPHREDVRLE
-348 GADTYRDQI
+348 GVDTYRDQV
-357 VVGYRRG
+357 VVGYRRA

-375 HGWSEFKELHF
+375 HGWSEFKELNF
-386 GEELYTVGVGGNP
+386 NEELYTVSVGGNP

-438 GGYNPDDYVAYRM
+438 GGYNKDDYVAYRM
-451 WSDAPDGTKIPVSIV
+451 WTQASDGTQIPVSIV
-466 HRADLERT
+466 HRADLDRT
-474 KTNPTLL
+474 KANPTLL
-481 YGYGSYETSLD
+481 YGYGSYEASMD

-507 IYAIAHVRG
+507 IFAMAHVRG

-521 RPWYDEGKLL
+521 RTWYDSGKLL
-531 SKKNTF
+531 QKKNTF

-547 IARGVTTSS
+547 IARGVTTAD
-556 QLVAEGG
+556 QMVAEGG

-576 APDRFAAI
+576 APDRFTAI

-629 PYENVEAKDYPD
+629 PYENVNAQNYPD

-664 LRATATGGEFLLKTE
+664 LRDTAKGGQFLLKTE

-704 INKATGLLA
+704 INKATGLKA

>member
-1 MSETTPPIAAKY
+1 MTELTPPIAAKH
-13 PVNREFHGRT
+13 PITRQFHGRS
-23 FVDEYEWMRDKTA
+23 FVDDYEWMRDKES

-43 GAENEYT
+43 RAENAYT
-50 ESQTAHLKELTEN
+50 EQETAHLKELTEN

-69 SRIKETDMS
+69 SRVKETDMS
-78 VPSRRGKY
+78 VPSRRGQY

-95 KNYGISCRIPV
+95 KNYGISCRVPV
-106 SEGSDPWTAPV
+106 AEDADPWTAPV
-117 IPEQG
+117 IPEEG
-122 APEGEQVLLDA
+122 APEGEEILLDA

-138 GQEFFAMG
+138 GTEFFAMG
-146 ASTVSDSGDLLA
+146 ASTVSDSGNLLA
-158 YSVDYAGDE
+158 YSVDTAGDE
-167 RFELYIKDLRTGEL
+167 RFSLVIKDLRTGEL
-181 LEDRLTGIF
+181 LSDRLDGIF
-190 YGATWVGDEY
+190 YGATWVGYDY

-217 HKVGTPQSEDVLVKR
+217 HKVGTEQSEDVQVMH
-232 EEDERFNIGV
+232 EADEHFNIGV

-253 VVTSKLTSETWVLDR
+253 VIGSKLTSETWVLDR
-268 ENPEGEFRVLW
+268 TDPEGEFQVLW
-279 EREAGVDYD
+279 QREAGVDYD
-288 VDYAEVA
+288 VDYAEIDGQA
-295 GEEYWIV
+295 YWFV
-302 THNADGPNFTLA
+302 THNASGPNFTL
-314 RVPLVVPG
+314 VTTPLAVG
-322 AEAGSALP
+322 EDLA
-330 PLRELEV
+330 PLRELDV
-337 MIPHRNDVRLE
+337 LIPHREDVRLE
-348 GADTYRDQI
+348 GVDTYRDQV

-375 HGWSEFKELHF
+375 HGWSEFKELNF
-386 GEELYTVGVGGNP
+386 NEELYTVSVGGNP

-438 GGYNPDDYVAYRM
+438 GGYNKDDYVVYRM
-451 WSDAPDGTKIPVSIV
+451 WTQASDGTQIPVSIV
-466 HRADLERT
+466 HRADLDRT
-474 KTNPTLL
+474 KANPTLL
-481 YGYGSYETSLD
+481 YGYGSYETSMD

-497 FRLSLMDRGM
+497 FRLSLMDRDM
-507 IYAIAHVRG
+507 IFAMAHVRG

-521 RPWYDEGKLL
+521 RTWYDDGKLL
-531 SKKNTF
+531 QKKNTF

-547 IARGVTTSS
+547 IARGVTTAD
-556 QLVAEGG
+556 QMVAECG

-576 APDRFAAI
+576 APDRFTAI

-629 PYENVEAKDYPD
+629 PYENVTAQNYPD

-664 LRATATGGEFLLKTE
+664 LRDTAKGGQFLLKTE

-704 INKATGLLA
+704 INKATGLKA

>member
-1 MSETTPPIAAKY
+1 MTELTPPIAAKH
-13 PVNREFHGRT
+13 PITRQFHGRS
-23 FVDEYEWMRDKTA
+23 FVDDYEWMRDKES

-43 GAENEYT
+43 RAENAYT
-50 ESQTAHLKELTEN
+50 EQETAHLKELTEN

-69 SRIKETDMS
+69 SRVKETDMS
-78 VPSRRGKY
+78 VPSRRGQY

-95 KNYGISCRIPV
+95 KNYGISCRVPV
-106 SEGSDPWTAPV
+106 AEDADPWTAPV
-117 IPEQG
+117 IPEEG
-122 APEGEQVLLDA
+122 APEGEEILLDA

-138 GQEFFAMG
+138 GTEFFAMG
-146 ASTVSDSGDLLA
+146 ASTVSDSGNLLA
-158 YSVDYAGDE
+158 YSVDTAGDE
-167 RFELYIKDLRTGEL
+167 RFSLVIKDLRTGEL
-181 LEDRLTGIF
+181 LSDRLDGIF
-190 YGATWVGDEY
+190 YGATWVGDDY

-217 HKVGTPQSEDVLVKR
+217 HKVGTEQSEDVQVMH
-232 EEDERFNIGV
+232 EADERFNIGV

-253 VVTSKLTSETWVLDR
+253 VICSKLTSETWVLDR
-268 ENPEGEFRVLW
+268 TDPEGEFQVLW
-279 EREAGVDYD
+279 QREAGVDYD
-288 VDYAEVA
+288 VDYAEIDGQA
-295 GEEYWIV
+295 YWFV
-302 THNADGPNFTLA
+302 THNASGPNFTLA
-314 RVPLVVPG
+314 TTPLAVG
-322 AEAGSALP
+322 EDLA
-330 PLRELEV
+330 PLRDLDV
-337 MIPHRNDVRLE
+337 LIPHREDARLE
-348 GADTYRDQI
+348 GVDTYRDQV

-375 HGWSEFKELHF
+375 HGWSEFKELNF
-386 GEELYTVGVGGNP
+386 NEELYTVSVGGNP

-438 GGYNPDDYVAYRM
+438 GGYNKDDYVAYRM
-451 WSDAPDGTKIPVSIV
+451 WTQASDGTQIPVSIV
-466 HRADLERT
+466 HRADLDRT
-474 KTNPTLL
+474 KANPTLL
-481 YGYGSYETSLD
+481 YGYGSYETSMD

-507 IYAIAHVRG
+507 IFAMAHVRG

-521 RPWYDEGKLL
+521 RTWYDDGKLL
-531 SKKNTF
+531 QKKNTF

-547 IARGVTTSS
+547 IARGVTTAD
-556 QLVAEGG
+556 QMVAEGG

-576 APDRFAAI
+576 APDRFTAI
-584 QASVPFVDPLTSI
+584 QASVPFVDPLTSV

-629 PYENVEAKDYPD
+629 PYENVTAQNYPD

-664 LRATATGGEFLLKTE
+664 LRDTAKGGQFLLKTE

-684 GGVSGRYDKWRQNA
+684 GGVSGRYNKWRQNA
-698 FEYAWT
+698 FEYAWA
-704 INKATGLLA
+704 ISKATGLKA

>member
-1 MSETTPPIAAKY
+1 MTELTPPIAAKH
-13 PVNREFHGRT
+13 PITREFHGCS
-23 FVDEYEWMRDKTA
+23 FVDDYEWMRDKES

-43 GAENEYT
+43 RAENAYT
-50 ESQTAHLKELTEN
+50 EQETAHLEELTEN

-69 SRIKETDMS
+69 SRVKETDMS
-78 VPSRRGKY
+78 VPSRRGQY

-95 KNYGISCRIPV
+95 KNYGISCRVPV
-106 SEGSDPWTAPV
+106 TEGADPWTAPV
-117 IPEQG
+117 IPEEG
-122 APEGEQVLLDA
+122 APEGEEILLDA

-138 GQEFFAMG
+138 GTEFFAMG
-146 ASTVSDSGDLLA
+146 ASTVSDSGNLLA
-158 YSVDYAGDE
+158 YSVDTAGDE
-167 RFELYIKDLRTGEL
+167 RFSLVIKDLRTGEL
-181 LEDRLTGIF
+181 LSDRLEGIF
-190 YGATWVGDEY
+190 YGATWVGDDY

-217 HKVGTPQSEDVLVKR
+217 HKVGTAQSEDVQVMH
-232 EEDERFNIGV
+232 EADEHFNIGV

-253 VVTSKLTSETWVLDR
+253 VIGSKLTSETWVLDR
-268 ENPEGEFRVLW
+268 TDPEGEFQVLW
-279 EREAGVDYD
+279 QREAGVDYD
-288 VDYAEVA
+288 VDYAEIDGQA
-295 GEEYWIV
+295 YWFV
-302 THNADGPNFTLA
+302 THNASGPNFTLA
-314 RVPLVVPG
+314 TTPLAVG
-322 AEAGSALP
+322 EDLA
-330 PLRELEV
+330 PLRELDV
-337 MIPHRNDVRLE
+337 LIPHREDVRLE
-348 GADTYRDQI
+348 GVDTYRDQV
-357 VVGYRRG
+357 VVGYRRA

-375 HGWSEFKELHF
+375 HGWSEFKELNF
-386 GEELYTVGVGGNP
+386 NEELYTVSVGGNP

-438 GGYNPDDYVAYRM
+438 GGYNKDDYVAYRM
-451 WSDAPDGTKIPVSIV
+451 WTQASDGTQIPVSIV
-466 HRADLERT
+466 HRADLDRT
-474 KTNPTLL
+474 KANPTLL
-481 YGYGSYETSLD
+481 YGYGSYETSMD

-507 IYAIAHVRG
+507 IFAMAHVRG

-521 RPWYDEGKLL
+521 RTWYDSGKLL
-531 SKKNTF
+531 QKKNTF

-547 IARGVTTSS
+547 IARGVTTAD
-556 QLVAEGG
+556 QMVAEGG

-576 APDRFAAI
+576 APVRFTAI

-629 PYENVEAKDYPD
+629 PYENVTAQNYPD

-664 LRATATGGEFLLKTE
+664 LRDTAKGGQFLLKTE

-704 INKATGLLA
+704 INKATGLKA

>member
-1 MSETTPPIAAKY
+1 MTELTPPIAAKH
-13 PVNREFHGRT
+13 PIARDFHGRT
-23 FVDEYEWMRDKTA
+23 FVDDYEWMRNKES

-43 GAENEYT
+43 RAENAYT
-50 ESQTAHLKELTEN
+50 EQETAHLKELTEN

-69 SRIKETDMS
+69 SRVKETDMS
-78 VPSRRGKY
+78 VPSRRGQY

-95 KNYGISCRIPV
+95 KNYGISCRVPV
-106 SEGSDPWTAPV
+106 AEGADPWTAPV
-117 IPEQG
+117 IPEEG
-122 APEGEQVLLDA
+122 APEGEEILLDA

-138 GQEFFAMG
+138 GTEFFAMG
-146 ASTVSDSGDLLA
+146 ASTVSDSGNLLA
-158 YSVDYAGDE
+158 YSVDTAGDE
-167 RFELYIKDLRTGEL
+167 RFSLVIKDLRTGEL
-181 LEDRLTGIF
+181 LSDRLEGIF
-190 YGATWVGDEY
+190 YGATWVGDDY

-217 HKVGTPQSEDVLVKR
+217 HKVGTEQSEDVQVMH
-232 EEDERFNIGV
+232 EADEHFNIGV

-253 VVTSKLTSETWVLDR
+253 VIGSKLTSETWVLDR
-268 ENPEGEFRVLW
+268 TDPEGEFQVLW
-279 EREAGVDYD
+279 QREAGVDYD
-288 VDYAEVA
+288 VDYAEIDGQA
-295 GEEYWIV
+295 YWFV
-302 THNADGPNFTLA
+302 THNASGPNFTL
-314 RVPLVVPG
+314 VTTPLAVG
-322 AEAGSALP
+322 EDLA
-330 PLRELEV
+330 PLRELDV
-337 MIPHRNDVRLE
+337 LIPHREDVRLE
-348 GADTYRDQI
+348 GVDTYRDQV

-375 HGWSEFKELHF
+375 HGWSDFKELNF
-386 GEELYTVGVGGNP
+386 NEELYTVSVGGNP

-417 QLFDYRVETGEYTL
+417 QLFDYRVETGEYTV

-438 GGYNPDDYVAYRM
+438 GGYNKDDYVAYRM
-451 WSDAPDGTKIPVSIV
+451 WTQASDGTQIPVSIV
-466 HRADLERT
+466 HRADLDRT
-474 KTNPTLL
+474 KANPTLL
-481 YGYGSYETSLD
+481 YGYGSYETSMD

-507 IYAIAHVRG
+507 IFAMAHVRG

-521 RPWYDEGKLL
+521 RTWYDDGKLL
-531 SKKNTF
+531 QKKNTF

-547 IARGVTTSS
+547 IARGVTTAN
-556 QLVAEGG
+556 QMVAEGG

-568 LMGAVANM
+568 LMGAVSNM
-576 APDRFAAI
+576 APDRFTAI

-629 PYENVEAKDYPD
+629 PYENVTAQNYPD

-664 LRATATGGEFLLKTE
+664 LRDTAKGGQFLLKTE

-704 INKATGLLA
+704 INKATGLKA

>member
-1 MSETTPPIAAKY
+1 MTELTPPIAAKH
-13 PVNREFHGRT
+13 PIARDFHGRT
-23 FVDEYEWMRDKTA
+23 FVDDYEWMRNKES

-43 GAENEYT
+43 RAENAYT
-50 ESQTAHLKELTEN
+50 EQETAHLKELTEN

-69 SRIKETDMS
+69 SRVKETDMS
-78 VPSRRGKY
+78 VPSRRGQY

-95 KNYGISCRIPV
+95 KNYGISCRVPV
-106 SEGSDPWTAPV
+106 AEGADPWTAPV
-117 IPEQG
+117 IPEEG
-122 APEGEQVLLDA
+122 APEGEEILLDA

-138 GQEFFAMG
+138 GTEFFAMG
-146 ASTVSDSGDLLA
+146 ASTVSDSGNLLA
-158 YSVDYAGDE
+158 YSVDTAGDE
-167 RFELYIKDLRTGEL
+167 RFSLVIKDLRTGEL
-181 LEDRLTGIF
+181 LSDRLEGIF
-190 YGATWVGDEY
+190 YGATWVGDDY

-217 HKVGTPQSEDVLVKR
+217 HKVGTEQSEDVQVMH
-232 EEDERFNIGV
+232 EADERFNIGV

-253 VVTSKLTSETWVLDR
+253 VICSKLTSETWVLDR
-268 ENPEGEFRVLW
+268 TDPEGEFQVLW
-279 EREAGVDYD
+279 QREAGVDYD
-288 VDYAEVA
+288 VDYAEIDGQA
-295 GEEYWIV
+295 YWFV
-302 THNADGPNFTLA
+302 THNASGPNFTLA
-314 RVPLVVPG
+314 TT
-322 AEAGSALP
+322 ALAVGEDLA
-330 PLRELEV
+330 PLRDLDV
-337 MIPHRNDVRLE
+337 LIPHREDARLE
-348 GADTYRDQI
+348 GVDTYRDQV

-375 HGWSEFKELHF
+375 HGWSDFKELNF
-386 GEELYTVGVGGNP
+386 NEELYTVSVGGNP

-417 QLFDYRVETGEYTL
+417 QLFDYRVETGEYTV

-438 GGYNPDDYVAYRM
+438 GGYNKDDYVAYRM
-451 WSDAPDGTKIPVSIV
+451 WTQASDGTQIPVSIV
-466 HRADLERT
+466 HRADLDRT
-474 KTNPTLL
+474 KANPTLL
-481 YGYGSYETSLD
+481 YGYGSYETSMD

-507 IYAIAHVRG
+507 IFAMAHVRG

-521 RPWYDEGKLL
+521 RTWYDDGKLL
-531 SKKNTF
+531 QKKNTF

-547 IARGVTTSS
+547 IARGVTTAN
-556 QLVAEGG
+556 QMVAEGG

-576 APDRFAAI
+576 APDRFTAI

-629 PYENVEAKDYPD
+629 PYENVTAQNYPD

-664 LRATATGGEFLLKTE
+664 LRDTAKGGQFLLKTE

-704 INKATGLLA
+704 INKATGLKA

>member
-1 MSETTPPIAAKY
+1 MTELTPPIAAKH
-13 PVNREFHGRT
+13 PITREFHGRS
-23 FVDEYEWMRDKTA
+23 FVDDYEWMRDKES

-43 GAENEYT
+43 RAENAYT
-50 ESQTAHLKELTEN
+50 EQETAHLKELTEN

-69 SRIKETDMS
+69 SRVKQTDMS
-78 VPSRRGKY
+78 VPSRRGQY

-95 KNYGISCRIPV
+95 KNYGISCRVPV
-106 SEGSDPWTAPV
+106 AEGADPWTAPV
-117 IPEQG
+117 IPEEG
-122 APEGEQVLLDA
+122 APEGEEILLDA
-133 NELAE
+133 NELAK
-138 GQEFFAMG
+138 GTEFFAMG
-146 ASTVSDSGDLLA
+146 ASTVSDSGNLLA
-158 YSVDYAGDE
+158 YSVDTAGDE
-167 RFELYIKDLRTGEL
+167 RFSLVIKDLRTGEL
-181 LEDRLTGIF
+181 LSDRLEGIF
-190 YGATWVGDEY
+190 YGAAWVGDDY

-217 HKVGTPQSEDVLVKR
+217 HKVGTEQSEDVQVMY
-232 EEDERFNIGV
+232 EADEHFNIGV

-253 VVTSKLTSETWVLDR
+253 VIGSKLTSETWVLDR
-268 ENPEGEFRVLW
+268 TDPEGEFQVLW
-279 EREAGVDYD
+279 QREAGVDYD
-288 VDYAEVA
+288 VDYAEIDGQA
-295 GEEYWIV
+295 YWFV
-302 THNADGPNFTLA
+302 THNASGPNFTLA
-314 RVPLVVPG
+314 TTPLAVG
-322 AEAGSALP
+322 EDLA
-330 PLRELEV
+330 PLRELDV
-337 MIPHRNDVRLE
+337 LIPHREDVRLE
-348 GADTYRDQI
+348 GVDTYRDQV
-357 VVGYRRG
+357 VVGYRRA

-375 HGWSEFKELHF
+375 HGWSEFKELNF
-386 GEELYTVGVGGNP
+386 NEELYTVSVGGNP

-438 GGYNPDDYVAYRM
+438 GGYNKDDYVAYRM
-451 WSDAPDGTKIPVSIV
+451 WTQASDGTQIPVSIV
-466 HRADLERT
+466 HRADLDRT
-474 KTNPTLL
+474 KVNPTLL
-481 YGYGSYETSLD
+481 YGYGSYEASMD

-507 IYAIAHVRG
+507 IFAMAHVRG

-521 RPWYDEGKLL
+521 RTWYDDGKLL
-531 SKKNTF
+531 QKKNTF

-547 IARGVTTSS
+547 IARGVTTAD
-556 QLVAEGG
+556 QMVAEGG

-576 APDRFAAI
+576 APDRFTAI

-629 PYENVEAKDYPD
+629 PYENVTAQNYPD

-664 LRATATGGEFLLKTE
+664 LRDTAAGGQFLLKTE

-704 INKATGLLA
+704 INKATGLKA

>member
-1 MSETTPPIAAKY
+1 MTELTPPIAAKH
-13 PVNREFHGRT
+13 PIARDFHGRT
-23 FVDEYEWMRDKTA
+23 FVDDYEWMRNKES

-43 GAENEYT
+43 RAENAYT
-50 ESQTAHLKELTEN
+50 EQETAHLKELTEN

-69 SRIKETDMS
+69 SRVKETDMS
-78 VPSRRGKY
+78 VPSRRGQY

-95 KNYGISCRIPV
+95 KNYGISCRVPV
-106 SEGSDPWTAPV
+106 AEGADPWTAPV
-117 IPEQG
+117 IPEEG
-122 APEGEQVLLDA
+122 APEGEEILLDA

-138 GQEFFAMG
+138 GTEFFAMG
-146 ASTVSDSGDLLA
+146 ASTVSDSGNLLA
-158 YSVDYAGDE
+158 YSVDTAGDE
-167 RFELYIKDLRTGEL
+167 RFSLVIKDLRTGEL
-181 LEDRLTGIF
+181 LSDRLEGIF
-190 YGATWVGDEY
+190 YGATWVGDDY

-217 HKVGTPQSEDVLVKR
+217 HKVGTEQSEDVQVMH
-232 EEDERFNIGV
+232 EADEHFNIGV

-253 VVTSKLTSETWVLDR
+253 VNGSKLTSETWVLDR
-268 ENPEGEFRVLW
+268 TDPEGEFQVLW
-279 EREAGVDYD
+279 QREAGVDYD
-288 VDYAEVA
+288 VDYAEIDGQA
-295 GEEYWIV
+295 YWFV
-302 THNADGPNFTLA
+302 THNASGPNFTL
-314 RVPLVVPG
+314 VTTPLAVG
-322 AEAGSALP
+322 EDLA
-330 PLRELEV
+330 PLRELDV
-337 MIPHRNDVRLE
+337 LIPHREDVRLE
-348 GADTYRDQI
+348 GVDTYRDQV

-375 HGWSEFKELHF
+375 HGWSDFKELNF
-386 GEELYTVGVGGNP
+386 NEELYTVSVGGNP

-417 QLFDYRVETGEYTL
+417 QLFDYRVETGEYTV

-438 GGYNPDDYVAYRM
+438 GGYNKDDYVAYRM
-451 WSDAPDGTKIPVSIV
+451 WTQASDGTQIPVSIV
-466 HRADLERT
+466 HRADLDRT
-474 KTNPTLL
+474 KANPTLL
-481 YGYGSYETSLD
+481 YGYGSYETSMD

-507 IYAIAHVRG
+507 IFAMAHVRG

-521 RPWYDEGKLL
+521 RTWYDDGKLL
-531 SKKNTF
+531 QKKNTF

-547 IARGVTTSS
+547 IARGVTTAN
-556 QLVAEGG
+556 QMVAEGG

-576 APDRFAAI
+576 APDRFTAI

-629 PYENVEAKDYPD
+629 PYENVTAQNYPD

-664 LRATATGGEFLLKTE
+664 LRDTAKGGQFLLKTE

-704 INKATGLLA
+704 LNKATGLKA

>member
-1 MSETTPPIAAKY
+1 MTELTPPIAAKH
-13 PVNREFHGRT
+13 PITRQFHGRS
-23 FVDEYEWMRDKTA
+23 FVDDYEWMRDKES

-43 GAENEYT
+43 RAENAYT
-50 ESQTAHLKELTEN
+50 EQETAHLKELTEN

-69 SRIKETDMS
+69 SRVKETDMS
-78 VPSRRGKY
+78 VPSRRGQY

-95 KNYGISCRIPV
+95 KNYGISCRVPV
-106 SEGSDPWTAPV
+106 AEGADPWTAPV
-117 IPEQG
+117 IPEEG
-122 APEGEQVLLDA
+122 APEGEEILLDA

-138 GQEFFAMG
+138 GTEFFAMG
-146 ASTVSDSGDLLA
+146 ASTVSDSGNLLA
-158 YSVDYAGDE
+158 YSVDTAGDE
-167 RFELYIKDLRTGEL
+167 RFSLVIKDLRTGEL
-181 LEDRLTGIF
+181 LSDRLDGIF
-190 YGATWVGDEY
+190 YGATWVGDDY

-217 HKVGTPQSEDVLVKR
+217 HKVGTEQSEDVQVMH
-232 EEDERFNIGV
+232 EADERFNIGV

-253 VVTSKLTSETWVLDR
+253 VICSKLTSETWVLDR
-268 ENPEGEFRVLW
+268 TDPEGEFQVLW
-279 EREAGVDYD
+279 QREAGVDYD
-288 VDYAEVA
+288 VDYAEIDGQA
-295 GEEYWIV
+295 YWFV
-302 THNADGPNFTLA
+302 THNASGPNFTLA
-314 RVPLVVPG
+314 TTPLAVG
-322 AEAGSALP
+322 EDLA
-330 PLRELEV
+330 PLRDLDV
-337 MIPHRNDVRLE
+337 LIPHREDARLE
-348 GADTYRDQI
+348 GVDTYRDQV

-375 HGWSEFKELHF
+375 HGWSEFKELNF
-386 GEELYTVGVGGNP
+386 NEELYTVSVGGNP

-438 GGYNPDDYVAYRM
+438 GGYNKDDYVAYRM
-451 WSDAPDGTKIPVSIV
+451 WTQASDGTQIPVSIV
-466 HRADLERT
+466 HRADLDRT
-474 KTNPTLL
+474 KANPTLL
-481 YGYGSYETSLD
+481 YGYGSYETSMD

-507 IYAIAHVRG
+507 IFAMAHVRG

-521 RPWYDEGKLL
+521 RTWYDDGKLL
-531 SKKNTF
+531 QKKNTF

-547 IARGVTTSS
+547 IARGVTTAD
-556 QLVAEGG
+556 QMVAEGG

-576 APDRFAAI
+576 APDRFTAI
-584 QASVPFVDPLTSI
+584 QASVPFVDPLTSV

-629 PYENVEAKDYPD
+629 PYENVTAQNYPD

-664 LRATATGGEFLLKTE
+664 LRDTAKGGQFLLKTE

-684 GGVSGRYDKWRQNA
+684 GGVSGRYNKWRQNA
-698 FEYAWT
+698 FEYAWA
-704 INKATGLLA
+704 INKATGLKA

>member
-1 MSETTPPIAAKY
+1 MTELTPPIAAKH
-13 PVNREFHGRT
+13 PIARDFHGRT
-23 FVDEYEWMRDKTA
+23 FVDDYEWMRNKES

-43 GAENEYT
+43 RAENAYT
-50 ESQTAHLKELTEN
+50 EQETAHLKELTEN

-69 SRIKETDMS
+69 SRVKETDMS
-78 VPSRRGKY
+78 VPSRRGQY

-95 KNYGISCRIPV
+95 KNYGISCRVPV
-106 SEGSDPWTAPV
+106 AEGADPWTAPV
-117 IPEQG
+117 IPEEG
-122 APEGEQVLLDA
+122 APEGEEILLDA

-138 GQEFFAMG
+138 GTEFFAMG
-146 ASTVSDSGDLLA
+146 ASTVSDSGNLLA
-158 YSVDYAGDE
+158 YSVDTAGDE
-167 RFELYIKDLRTGEL
+167 RFSLVIKDLRTGEL
-181 LEDRLTGIF
+181 LSDRLEGIF
-190 YGATWVGDEY
+190 YGATWVGDDY

-217 HKVGTPQSEDVLVKR
+217 HKVGTEQSEDVQVMH
-232 EEDERFNIGV
+232 EADERFNIGV

-253 VVTSKLTSETWVLDR
+253 VIGSKLTSETWVLDR
-268 ENPEGEFRVLW
+268 TDPEGEFQVLW
-279 EREAGVDYD
+279 QREAGVDYD
-288 VDYAEVA
+288 VDYAEIDGQA
-295 GEEYWIV
+295 YWFV
-302 THNADGPNFTLA
+302 THNASGPNFTL
-314 RVPLVVPG
+314 VTTPLAVG
-322 AEAGSALP
+322 EDLA
-330 PLRELEV
+330 PLRDLDV
-337 MIPHRNDVRLE
+337 LIPHREDARLE
-348 GADTYRDQI
+348 GVDTYRDQV

-364 GIGRAAIMDVR
+364 GIGRVAIMDVR
-375 HGWSEFKELHF
+375 HGWSDFKELNF
-386 GEELYTVGVGGNP
+386 NEELYTVSVGGNP

-417 QLFDYRVETGEYTL
+417 QLFDYRVETGEYTV

-438 GGYNPDDYVAYRM
+438 GGYNKDDYVAYRM
-451 WSDAPDGTKIPVSIV
+451 WTQASDGTQIPVSIV
-466 HRADLERT
+466 HRADLDRT
-474 KTNPTLL
+474 KANPTLL
-481 YGYGSYETSLD
+481 YGYGSYETSMD

-507 IYAIAHVRG
+507 IFAMAHVRG

-521 RPWYDEGKLL
+521 RTWYDDGKLL
-531 SKKNTF
+531 QKKNTF

-547 IARGVTTSS
+547 IARGVTTAN
-556 QLVAEGG
+556 QMVAEGG

-576 APDRFAAI
+576 APDRFTAI

-629 PYENVEAKDYPD
+629 PYENVTAQNYPD

-664 LRATATGGEFLLKTE
+664 LRDTAKGGQFLLKTE

-704 INKATGLLA
+704 INKATGLKA